1 MMYFTP
7 SVYNLLLRLLLVE
20 RNNFISLYQLIT
32 CRSIEKCTN
41 DIDVMIDSVIYPIHV
56 LQYMQDSL

>member
-7 SVYNLLLRLLLVE
+7 SAYNLLLRLLLVQ

-41 DIDVMIDSVIYPIHV
+41 DNDVMIDSVIYPIHV